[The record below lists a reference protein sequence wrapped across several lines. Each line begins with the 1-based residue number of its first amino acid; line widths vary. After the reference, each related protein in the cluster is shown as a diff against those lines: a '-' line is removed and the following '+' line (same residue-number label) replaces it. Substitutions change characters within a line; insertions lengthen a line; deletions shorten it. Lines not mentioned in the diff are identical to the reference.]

1 MDEVILRTPHIAVA
15 IFTEV
20 DNKTLADCNIVSEN
34 WGSFIDMKKVK
45 WLRIIL
51 KHDGNMTKFANHW
64 KVLLR
69 RTSVKIVQ
77 KIALAFEEFFCANPK
92 RKDYQWSPFVIAAD
106 HGDLELYQYILYKL
120 NAFRPLKKL
129 YKLNQNDLVQVDQ
142 TKALAFATISGHLE
156 CCKFILANLTEESL
170 RKAIMFSLL
179 WAARYGHLEIFMLL
193 HTSDKNPP
201 WNLGWTP
208 LHEVASG
215 GRLNSIYSA
224 MEPNGALPIDID
236 AKNSHFKIFEFLIT
250 NIVDKNPSYN
260 RDGTTAL
267 HVAARFNQ
275 LDACK
280 LIMQNVADK
289 NPRNHSGQTP
299 LHFAAK
305 AGHLEICRLLIDS
318 VEDKNPG
325 NNLIW
330 TPLGEAVSSGHLQ
343 VVKLIMSNIEEVVDK
358 EVLARI
364 AVENS
369 HFGLCEFLIDG
380 EKGSN
385 CNPISQLFFFTL
397 LSIMFPSDFIVHS
410 KCVKWRIYGG
420 FVDLLLSLFAFFVLY
435 LNVTICLSTV
445 RGGEKVWDG
454 ITFLFWYLIG
464 FISFYFL
471 SWLIFFVPML
481 QSFAKRMKGL

>member
-1 MDEVILRTPHIAVA
+1 M
-15 IFTEV
+15 
-20 DNKTLADCNIVSEN
+20 
-34 WGSFIDMKKVK
+34 
-45 WLRIIL
+45 
-51 KHDGNMTKFANHW
+51 
-64 KVLLR
+64 R

-77 KIALAFEEFFCANPK
+77 EIALAVEEFFCANPK

-120 NAFRPLKKL
+120 NQK
-129 YKLNQNDLVQVDQ
+129 DLVQVDQ

-156 CCKFILANLTEESL
+156 CYKFILANLTEKSL
-170 RKAIMFSLL
+170 RKVIMSSLL

-193 HTSDKNPP
+193 IENTSDKNPP

-224 MEPNGALPIDID
+224 IEHNGALPIDID
-236 AKNSHFKIFEFLIT
+236 AKNGHFKICEFLIT

-267 HVAARFNQ
+267 HVAAKFNQ

-280 LIMQNVADK
+280 LIMQNVTDK
-289 NPRNHSGQTP
+289 NPRNHSGQSP

-330 TPLGEAVSSGHLQ
+330 TPLGEGVSSGHLQ

-358 EVLARI
+358 EVLAGI

-397 LSIMFPSDFIVHS
+397 LSIMFPSEFTLHS
-410 KCVKWRIYGG
+410 KCVKWRIYGF

-471 SWLIFFVPML
+471 LWLNFFVPML

>member
-1 MDEVILRTPHIAVA
+1 MR
-15 IFTEV
+15 
-20 DNKTLADCNIVSEN
+20 
-34 WGSFIDMKKVK
+34 VK

-51 KHDGNMTKFANHW
+51 KYDGNMTKFANHW
-64 KVLLR
+64 KVLLC

-77 KIALAFEEFFCANPK
+77 EIALPVEEFFCANPK

-106 HGDLELYQYILYKL
+106 HGDLELYQYM
-120 NAFRPLKKL
+120 L
-129 YKLNQNDLVQVDQ
+129 YKLNQKDLVQVDQ

-156 CCKFILANLTEESL
+156 FCKFILANLTEKSL
-170 RKAIMFSLL
+170 RKVIMSSLL

-193 HTSDKNPP
+193 IENTSDKNPQ

-208 LHEVASG
+208 LHEAASG

-224 MEPNGALPIDID
+224 LEHDGALPIDVA
-236 AKNSHFKIFEFLIT
+236 AKNGHLKICEFLIT
-250 NIVDKNPSYN
+250 NFVDKNPSHN
-260 RDGTTAL
+260 VDGTTAL

-280 LIMQNVADK
+280 LILQNVADK

-305 AGHLEICRLLIDS
+305 AGNFEVCRLLIDS
-318 VEDKNPG
+318 VVDKNPENSLNYWTG
-325 NNLIW
+325 LRW

-369 HFGLCEFLIDG
+369 HFSLCEFLIDG

-397 LSIMFPSDFIVHS
+397 LSIMFPLQFKAS
-410 KCVKWRIYGG
+410 KCVKWKDYGF
-420 FVDLLLSLFAFFVLY
+420 FVELLLSTFAIFVL
-435 LNVTICLSTV
+435 LPICLSPV
-445 RGGEKVWDG
+445 RGGEMFWDAKALLALLHG
-454 ITFLFWYLIG
+454 HFLFH
-464 FISFYFL
+464 FIL
-471 SWLIFFVPML
+471 WLKIFGPLL
-481 QSFAKRMKGL
+481 QSFAKQMKGL